1 MNTSQVIIGLAAS
14 IGVLL
19 IGWYLY
25 MQQTPSYERTFK
37 RGLEVQAVDSSK
49 GVAMPVKAAPKPQPI
64 PVKAAAEPAK
74 TGAATVTPK
83 AVAEPAQAAPAPAA
97 PAADPAKVP
106 AGK

>member
-74 TGAATVTPK
+74 TGAATVTPRQSQSRPK
-83 AVAEPAQAAPAPAA
+83 LRQLQQHLQPTLPRCQR
-97 PAADPAKVP
+97 
-106 AGK
+106 